1 MIDYQNLT
9 NLPEINFK
17 SKGRPEL
24 QELADYIDHMKA
36 DLFNDKWSQATKKH
50 IKTSLVLYIRSM
62 QKQLAPMGYHYKAQN
77 MQGKQH
83 LEHVIPQNKIITAY
97 LHDKISAEIVL
108 QMPLCMIDDADKH
121 ILEGDWQ
128 MAGNWQYPFRRYK
141 SAGYVKIIKNVK
153 GNEIDF
159 DEWTL
164 DDHFKMLGYGKV

>member
-24 QELADYIDHMKA
+24 DELADYIDHMKA
-36 DLFNDKWSQATKKH
+36 DLFDDRWSQVTKKH

-62 QKQLAPMGYHYKAQN
+62 QKQLTPMGYHYRAQD
-77 MQGKQH
+77 MAGKQH

-97 LHDKISAEIVL
+97 LHDKISSQFVL

-128 MAGNWQYPFRRYK
+128 TAGNWQYPFRRYK
-141 SAGYVKIIKNVK
+141 LAGFSKIIKDVRGNVV
-153 GNEIDF
+153 DL
-159 DEWTL
+159 DTYTL
-164 DDHFKMLGYGKV
+164 DDHFKMLGVVDL